1 MTVKECYSQMNGD
14 YNNVLSRFYDEAMI
28 KRLLGRFIDDTS
40 FRALE
45 QAMAEGDVQ
54 AAFNAAHTLR
64 GGLSEP
70 VVYPAV
76 RHAGSHHRGAAGRQ
90 YRCGRSRHGQGKAG
104 V

>member
-1 MTVKECYSQMNGD
+1 MTVKECYSQMGGD

-45 QAMAEGDVQ
+45 QAMTEGNMQ
-54 AAFNAAHTLR
+54 AAFNAAHTS
-64 GGLSEP
+64 GALSES

-76 RHAGSHHRGAAGRQ
+76 RHTESHHRGAAGRQ

>member
-1 MTVKECYSQMNGD
+1 MTVKECYSQMGGD

-45 QAMAEGDVQ
+45 QAMG
-54 AAFNAAHTLR
+54 R
-64 GGLSEP
+64 GRRAGGLQCGAYPPGRLSEP

-76 RHAGSHHRGAAGRQ
+76 RHTESHHRGAAGR
-90 YRCGRSRHGQGKAG
+90 
-104 V
+104 